1 MLRRPLTLI
10 AVIAGLFAGMSTAS
24 AEIKI
29 GVLAPRGE
37 DTAYRLWA
45 ELGLYLT
52 DRMGEPVTIVPLAPT
67 RSLYFLGNRH
77 LDFLM
82 SNPVQSAIAEE
93 VYGASAVVTLNKR
106 SGDQFGGVIVTRRD
120 SGIVA
125 APQLRN
131 KRVVSMRV
139 GVAAGGYIFQAY
151 YLEQRGIRVPQDLAS
166 LEEGTKQD
174 DLVLAVREGRADAA
188 FVRTGIL
195 ESMAREG
202 RISMDEFNVVDRRDD
217 GFPLVRTTPLY
228 PEWSMMAG
236 SNVDGRTASRLRDA
250 LLSLSPDHPAAQAAR
265 IKGFVRPISLNGMK
279 LALAALRIP
288 PFDSIELDPESTAEA
303 EDEPNLGPTDT
314 ALSSTF

>member
-1 MLRRPLTLI
+1 MLRRLLTLI
-10 AVIAGLFAGMSTAS
+10 TVIAGLFAGISTAS
-24 AEIKI
+24 AEIKVGI
-29 GVLAPRGE
+29 LAPRGE
-37 DTAYRLWA
+37 DTGYRLWA
-45 ELGLYLT
+45 DLGFYLT
-52 DRMGEPVTIVPLAPT
+52 DQLGEPVTIVPLAPT

-93 VYGASAVVTLNKR
+93 VYGATPVVTLNKR
-106 SGDQFGGVIVTRRD
+106 SGDQFAGVIVTRAD

-131 KRVVSMRV
+131 TRIVSMRV

-151 YLEQRGIRVPQDLAS
+151 HLEQRGIRVPQDLAS
-166 LEEGTKQD
+166 LEEGSKQD
-174 DLVLAVREGRADAA
+174 DLVLAVRDGQADAA

-217 GFPLVRTTPLY
+217 GFPLVRTTQLY

-236 SNVDGRTASRLRDA
+236 AGVDRHVANQMRNA
-250 LLSLSPDHPAAQAAR
+250 LLNLRPDHPAAQAAR
-265 IKGFVRPISLNGMK
+265 INGFVPPISLYGMK

-288 PFDSIELDPESTAEA
+288 PFDSLELDPESTAESR
-303 EDEPNLGPTDT
+303 DDIDLGPTHT
-314 ALSSTF
+314 ASSN

>member
-1 MLRRPLTLI
+1 MLKK
-10 AVIAGLFAGMSTAS
+10 LFAMGTVVAALCAGATTAS
-24 AEIKI
+24 AEIKF

-37 DTAYRLWA
+37 DAAYQSWA

-52 DRMGEPVTIVPLAPT
+52 DRLGEPVTIVPLAPT

-93 VYGASAVVTLNKR
+93 VYGATAIATLNKR
-106 SGDQFGGVIVTRRD
+106 SGDQFGGVIVTRAD
-120 SGIVA
+120 SGIVTA
-125 APQLRN
+125 AQLRGR
-131 KRVVSMRV
+131 RVTSMRV

-174 DLVLAVREGRADAA
+174 DLVLAVRDGRADAA

-195 ESMAREG
+195 ESMARAG
-202 RISMDEFNVVDRRDD
+202 RISMDEFTVVDRRDD

-228 PEWSMMAG
+228 PEWSVMAG
-236 SNVDGRTASRLRDA
+236 PGTDPRVASRMRRA
-250 LLSLSPDHPAAQAAR
+250 LMALTPDDLASQTAR
-265 IKGFVRPISLNGMK
+265 MNGFVPPISLTGMK

-288 PFDSIELDPESTAEA
+288 PFDQLELDPESAAEA
-303 EDEPNLGPTDT
+303 GSGNTVPLDPTHT
-314 ALSSTF
+314 ASTF

>member
-1 MLRRPLTLI
+1 MLRRLLTLI
-10 AVIAGLFAGMSTAS
+10 TVIAGLFAGISTAS
-24 AEIKI
+24 AEIKV

-45 ELGLYLT
+45 DLGFYLT
-52 DRMGEPVTIVPLAPT
+52 DQLGEPVTIVPLAPT
-67 RSLYFLGNRH
+67 RSLYFLGGRH

-93 VYGASAVVTLNKR
+93 VYGATPVVTLNKR
-106 SGDQFGGVIVTRRD
+106 SGDQFAGVIVTRAD

-125 APQLRN
+125 TPQLRN
-131 KRVVSMRV
+131 TRVVSMRV

-151 YLEQRGIRVPQDLAS
+151 HLEQRGIRVPQDLAS
-166 LEEGTKQD
+166 LEEGSKQD
-174 DLVLAVREGRADAA
+174 DLVLAVRDGQADAA

-217 GFPLVRTTPLY
+217 GFPLVRSTQLY

-236 SNVDGRTASRLRDA
+236 AGVDLRVANRMRNA

-265 IKGFVRPISLNGMK
+265 INGFVPPISLNGMK

-288 PFDSIELDPESTAEA
+288 PFDSLELDPESTAESR
-303 EDEPNLGPTDT
+303 DDIDLGPTHT
-314 ALSSTF
+314 ALSN

>member
-1 MLRRPLTLI
+1 MLRRMLTLS
-10 AVIAGLFAGMSTAS
+10 AVVAALFVGTSQAS
-24 AEIKI
+24 AEIKV

-37 DTAYRLWA
+37 DAAYRLWA
-45 ELGLYLT
+45 DLGLYLT

-93 VYGASAVVTLNKR
+93 VYGATALATLNKR
-106 SGDQFGGVIVTRRD
+106 SGDQFAGVIVTRAD

-125 APQLRN
+125 AAQMRG
-131 KRVVSMRV
+131 RSVVSMRV

-151 YLEQRGIRVPQDLAS
+151 YLEQRGVRVPQDLAS
-166 LEEGTKQD
+166 LEEGSKQD
-174 DLVLAVREGRADAA
+174 DLVIMVRDGLADAA

-195 ESMAREG
+195 ESMARDG
-202 RISMDEFNVVDRRDD
+202 RISMDDFNVVDRRDD

-228 PEWSMMAG
+228 PEWSVMAG
-236 SNVDGRTASRLRDA
+236 ANVERAVANRMRNA
-250 LLSLSPDHPAAQAAR
+250 LMALTPEHPAAQSAR
-265 IKGFVRPISLNGMK
+265 INGFVPPISLHGMK

-288 PFDSIELDPESTAEA
+288 PFDSLELGPDSTADGNDTVFD
-303 EDEPNLGPTDT
+303 EDTRT
-314 ALSSTF
+314 ASTF

>member
-1 MLRRPLTLI
+1 MLRGPLTLI
-10 AVIAGLFAGMSTAS
+10 AVVAGLLTGMSTAS

-37 DTAYRLWA
+37 DAAYRLWA
-45 ELGLYLT
+45 DLGLYLT
-52 DRMGEPVTIVPLAPT
+52 DRMGEPVTIVPLAPS

-125 APQLRN
+125 AAQLRG

-139 GVAAGGYIFQAY
+139 GVAAGGYIFQTY
-151 YLEQRGIRVPQDLAS
+151 YLQQRGINIPQDLAS

-217 GFPLVRTTPLY
+217 GFPLIRTTPLY

-236 SNVDGRTASRLRDA
+236 SNVDQRIAAQMRSA
-250 LLSLSPDHPAAQAAR
+250 LLSLSPDHPAAQTAR
-265 IKGFVRPISLNGMK
+265 IKGFVLPISLNGMK

-288 PFDSIELDPESTAEA
+288 PFDKLDLEPEATVGLREAPGAPEA
-303 EDEPNLGPTDT
+303 EVSP
-314 ALSSTF
+314 SF

>member
-10 AVIAGLFAGMSTAS
+10 AVIAALCAGMSTAS
-24 AEIKI
+24 ADIKL

-37 DTAYRLWA
+37 DTAYQLWA

-52 DRMGEPVTIVPLAPT
+52 DQLGEPVTIVPLAPS

-93 VYGASAVVTLNKR
+93 VYGASAVATLNKR

-120 SGIVA
+120 SGVVA
-125 APQLRN
+125 AQQLRGQ
-131 KRVVSMRV
+131 RVVSMRV

-151 YLEQRGIRVPQDLAS
+151 YLEQRGIRVPADLAS
-166 LEEGTKQD
+166 LEEGPKQD
-174 DLVLAVREGRADAA
+174 DLVLAVRDGTADAA

-202 RISMDEFNVVDRRDD
+202 QISMDEFNVVDRRDD
-217 GFPLVRTTPLY
+217 GFPLARTTELY
-228 PEWSMMAG
+228 PEWSVMAG
-236 SNVDGRTASRLRDA
+236 PNTDPRLATRMRTA
-250 LLSLSPDHPAAQAAR
+250 LLALSPEDRAAQAAR
-265 IKGFVRPISLNGMK
+265 INGFVPPISLTGMK
-279 LALAALRIP
+279 MALAALRIP
-288 PFDSIELDPESTAEA
+288 PFDSLELEPETAA
-303 EDEPNLGPTDT
+303 DT
-314 ALSSTF
+314 AADRSSSADLSLP

>member
-1 MLRRPLTLI
+1 MLRRLLTLS
-10 AVIAGLFAGMSTAS
+10 AVVAALFVGTSSAS

-29 GVLAPRGE
+29 GILAPRGE
-37 DTAYRLWA
+37 DHAYRLWA
-45 ELGLYLT
+45 DLGLYLT
-52 DRMGEPVTIVPLAPT
+52 DRMGEPVTIIPLAPT

-93 VYGASAVVTLNKR
+93 VYGATALATLNKR
-106 SGDQFGGVIVTRRD
+106 SGDQFAGVIVTRAD

-125 APQLRN
+125 ASQLRG
-131 KRVVSMRV
+131 KRIVSMRV

-151 YLEQRGIRVPQDLAS
+151 YLEQRGVRIPQDLAS
-166 LEEGTKQD
+166 LEEGSKQD
-174 DLVLAVREGRADAA
+174 DLVMMVRDGRADAA

-195 ESMAREG
+195 ESMARDG

-236 SNVDGRTASRLRDA
+236 SFVDQRVATRLRNA
-250 LLSLSPDHPAAQAAR
+250 LLALTPEHPAAQSAR
-265 IKGFVRPISLNGMK
+265 INGFVPPISLNGMK
-279 LALAALRIP
+279 LALAALKIP
-288 PFDSIELDPESTAEA
+288 PFDNLDIDTDTTADNGDA
-303 EDEPNLGPTDT
+303 PLPSGPTHT
-314 ALSSTF
+314 ASTF

>member
-1 MLRRPLTLI
+1 MLRRLLTLS
-10 AVIAGLFAGMSTAS
+10 AVVAALFVGTSSAS

-37 DTAYRLWA
+37 DHAYRLWA
-45 ELGLYLT
+45 DLGLYLT
-52 DRMGEPVTIVPLAPT
+52 DRMGEPVTIIPLAPT

-93 VYGASAVVTLNKR
+93 VYGATALATLNKR
-106 SGDQFGGVIVTRRD
+106 SGDQFAGVIVTRAD
-120 SGIVA
+120 SGIVTA
-125 APQLRN
+125 AQLRGQ
-131 KRVVSMRV
+131 RVVSMRV

-151 YLEQRGIRVPQDLAS
+151 YLEQRGVRIPQDLAS

-174 DLVLAVREGRADAA
+174 DLVMMVRDGRADAA

-195 ESMAREG
+195 ESMARDG

-236 SNVDGRTASRLRDA
+236 SFVDHRVATRLRNA
-250 LLSLSPDHPAAQAAR
+250 LLALTPEHPAAQSAR
-265 IKGFVRPISLNGMK
+265 INGFVPPISLNGMK

-288 PFDSIELDPESTAEA
+288 PFDNLDLDTDTTAENGDA
-303 EDEPNLGPTDT
+303 PTPSVPTHT
-314 ALSSTF
+314 ASTF